1 VTTRDY
7 FLDCLRAKLGDHRK
21 GSPEVLKLWKAV
33 VEPGKYTPAQVEQ
46 LAENEDWCGVL
57 QLAGLREAKLTD
69 RYWKLG
75 SGFVLALL
83 GAGAA
88 TKTPEPGDLAIIQ
101 RWPGATKDAWH
112 HFTVESWAGPND
124 WWSIDGNSP
133 GCIRKHHD
141 RVLPT
146 TTFYSIAKI
155 LPAMPEAG
163 FVRGQEFSVPGVQDG
178 GGES

>member
-1 VTTRDY
+1 MTTRDY
-7 FLDCLRAKLGDHRK
+7 FLDVLRSKLGDYHK
-21 GSPEVLKLWKAV
+21 GSPEVLKLWQSV
-33 VEPGKYTPAQVEQ
+33 IEPGKYTQAQLEQ
-46 LAENEDWCGVL
+46 LADEKDWCGVL
-57 QLAGLREAKLTD
+57 QLACLREAKLTE

-88 TKTPEPGDLAIIQ
+88 TKTPKPGDLAIIQ

-112 HFTVESWAGPND
+112 HFTVESWSSPTD

-133 GCIRKHHD
+133 GCERKHHD

-146 TTFYSIAKI
+146 TTFYSIDEL

-163 FVRGQEFSVPGVQDG
+163 FVRGQVFSVKGIQDKG
-178 GGES
+178 SD